1 MTDPR
6 SEITRDRMLFDS
18 RRDRRTPLSA
28 ISGFTLTVSIEPR
41 KRDVIAVWLA
51 RFAKWKTHLLDTTSA
66 RDDVC

>member
-1 MTDPR
+1 
-6 SEITRDRMLFDS
+6 
-18 RRDRRTPLSA
+18 
-28 ISGFTLTVSIEPR
+28 VSIEPR